1 MPIYY
6 NGEEV
11 GNIDINV
18 EQYVLPVASG
28 SVLGGVKI
36 GSGINISE
44 DGTISVEKKT
54 YRKIAEVTISEE
66 ISKIVISEDIDGN
79 PFEITDYLVY
89 GAGVKATGATQ
100 ICTSFNSTTFEG
112 WGWTGINDFINA
124 TTAKNIYMES
134 VWIGRRILRLSSTQW
149 GGTQLQTMY
158 KPNSDQYGNIE
169 KISCI
174 NLIACTYPFSQG
186 TITVWGG

>member
-1 MPIYY
+1 MAIKFLD
-6 NGEEV
+6 ET
-11 GNIDINV
+11 DI
-18 EQYVLPVASG
+18 ASPTK
-28 SVLGGVKI
+28 LGGVKI
-36 GSGINISE
+36 GSGINLSD

-66 ISKIVISEDIDGN
+66 ISNIVISADTDGN
-79 PFEITDYLVY
+79 PFEITEYLVY
-89 GAGVKATGATQ
+89 GTNVKATGATQ
-100 ICTSFNSTTFEG
+100 ICTSFNSTSIYG

-124 TTAKNIYMES
+124 TIAKNFYMES

-158 KPNSDQYGNIE
+158 KPNSDQYGDIE

-174 NLIACTYPFSQG
+174 NLIASTYPLAQG